1 MHKINLSAHRNYLL
15 VIALLP
21 VLVLSFNINNWKV
34 EALRVM
40 VQDQDENQQDY
51 DFLFADRNL
60 KQIQL
65 ENRFNAIQNVRN
77 VTDNY
82 KDINYLDI
90 KNVKFLYDNTNGSII
105 AEIVFNKERNSKF
118 AEGTTYGMAININP
132 FQNSSKPEITDADYI
147 YKFIFINGSWNKVLG
162 IQHSHGEEE
171 HFPPEKLEQNNP
183 LNAGGDYTR
192 MKFNTAK
199 IGSPEEFQVQF
210 FASSNVKISSSLNY
224 TLVDVVPW
232 IEVPQSTVSLS
243 LDPDVSKVYPWDT
256 KKVDIVISSNSKA
269 STDYVIFSPDL
280 KCSNDYLPYGSLLPY
295 GSRPCW
301 ILDEH
306 STIVSPAKKSHSIHA
321 ALITRNLTGQSITVT
336 LPATDITT
344 NGPGVT
350 AESKDISQT
359 WHFRVGSPY
368 SDFIESGL
376 DFPNK
381 YSYIIGLIAAIGT
394 FISGIFV
401 SKEKTS
407 ERVKKFFESLK

>member
-1 MHKINLSAHRNYLL
+1 MHKINWPAQRNYLL

-21 VLVLSFNINNWKV
+21 VLLLFFNINNWKV

-65 ENRFNAIQNVRN
+65 ENRFNATQNVTK

-90 KNVKFLYDNTNGSII
+90 KNVKFLYANGSII

-132 FQNSSKPEITDADYI
+132 FQNPSKPEITDADYI

-183 LNAGGDYTR
+183 LNAGADYAR
-192 MKFNTAK
+192 MNFNTAK

-210 FASSNVKISSSLNY
+210 FASSNVKISNSLNY

-243 LDPDVSKVYPWDT
+243 LNPDVSKVYPWDT
-256 KKVDIVISSNSKA
+256 KKLDIVITSTSKA
-269 STDYVIFSPDL
+269 STDKVVFSPDL
-280 KCSNDYLPYGSLLPY
+280 KCSNDSYLPYGSLLPY
-295 GSRPCW
+295 GSQPCW
-301 ILDEH
+301 ILDEN
-306 STIVSPAKKSHSIHA
+306 STIVLRKKI
-321 ALITRNLTGQSITVT
+321 
-336 LPATDITT
+336 
-344 NGPGVT
+344 
-350 AESKDISQT
+350 
-359 WHFRVGSPY
+359 
-368 SDFIESGL
+368 
-376 DFPNK
+376 
-381 YSYIIGLIAAIGT
+381 
-394 FISGIFV
+394 
-401 SKEKTS
+401 
-407 ERVKKFFESLK
+407 